1 MLQDDDA
8 NSRKSKWCEQS
19 WSIPDFAGGK
29 DSYYPL
35 IVRLLALIREGKM
48 LAFDDVPD
56 LGGITG
62 TPRTWREYASFL
74 RSSGLARNRA
84 GVLCLT
90 DIGSDFIVNP
100 TRERLADILQGKY
113 RLFGELLPVLSE
125 DSLTVQEVNQKIC
138 LLFNLDWKNCSHTRK
153 RMDWLEVS
161 GLIEGAGNRRWR
173 LTEQGCRALREWELV
188 TPELVDSF
196 ASHEGAPVV
205 KEPPFEIEEALKR
218 LKDEPSLHIKRSTY
232 NIWVPSPNRIDNLR
246 DIVVFAND
254 KVSRKELFCYIESH
268 FNLKASSVESMLPFL
283 KASDLI
289 AEVGRALYTST
300 PAARAWNETGNDL
313 DFIRILHANFR
324 FVGEMIDFAKSDV
337 TRNEIYEHAKLF
349 GLNAEKARWI
359 AGFLLEAGLL
369 EESRYLHLRATS
381 LGIVF
386 ASELPLADAS
396 EYMQIDAAS
405 TSCDASLGKDLGIE
419 GEQPIFQ
426 RLRDTARDP
435 LAEGGTA
442 GIAFEKAFAEIFSY
456 AGFEVRHIGGSGDT
470 DVLVRWKSDDGGTVV
485 ATVDGK
491 SKSSGLVAHGDISDI
506 ALETHRDKHNAQYMA
521 VVGPGFGGDTIRSH
535 AQKKGFA
542 LISDEELVQIVK
554 TSHALGLSLDETA
567 LIFQSPD
574 GISKFE
580 ELATTKQREMDIIS
594 LTVSTFIREQSTYGS
609 LSARDLSLLLKHTD
623 VSPSIEELI
632 SVFELL
638 ASQEIGLLRIA
649 EGNQAKEHVT
659 YAIVNEV
666 TIGRRM
672 RAIASAIEAGIER
685 F

>member
-1 MLQDDDA
+1 MLQEDGMG
-8 NSRKSKWCEQS
+8 SWRSKWCGQS
-19 WSIPDFAGGK
+19 WSIPDLVGGK

-35 IVRLLALIREGKM
+35 IVRLLALICEGRM

-56 LGGITG
+56 LEGIASA
-62 TPRTWREYASFL
+62 PRTWREYATFL
-74 RSSGLARNRA
+74 RSSGLAHNRA

-90 DIGSDFIVNP
+90 DIGSDFAANP
-100 TRERLADILQGKY
+100 ARERLADILQGKY
-113 RLFGELLPVLSE
+113 RLFGELLPILSE
-125 DSLTVQEVNQKIC
+125 TSLTVQEVNQRIC
-138 LLFNLDWKNCSHTRK
+138 LLFNLDWKNCSNVRK
-153 RMDWLEVS
+153 RMDWLEVL
-161 GLIEGAGNRRWR
+161 GLIESAGNRRWR
-173 LTEQGCRALREWELV
+173 LTEKGRRALKKWELV
-188 TPELVDSF
+188 TPELVASF
-196 ASHEGAPVV
+196 SSHEGVPVV
-205 KEPPFEIEEALKR
+205 KEPPFEIEETLQR
-218 LKDEPSLHIKRSTY
+218 LKDEPSLHRKRSTY

-254 KVSRKELFCYIESH
+254 KVSRKELFCYIENH
-268 FNLKASSVESMLPFL
+268 FNLKSSSVESMLPFL
-283 KASDLI
+283 KAADLI
-289 AEVGRALYTST
+289 VEVGRALYTST
-300 PAARAWNETGNDL
+300 PAARAWSETGNDL
-313 DFIRILHANFR
+313 DFVRILHANFR
-324 FVGEMIDFAKSDV
+324 FVGEMIDFAKGDV

-349 GLNAEKARWI
+349 GLNTEKTRWI

-381 LGIVF
+381 LGVAF
-386 ASELPLADAS
+386 AAELPLADAS
-396 EYMQIDAAS
+396 EYVQIDAVPTA
-405 TSCDASLGKDLGIE
+405 CDAFSGKDFE
-419 GEQPIFQ
+419 PEEEQPVFQ
-426 RLRDTARDP
+426 RLRDAARDP
-435 LAEGGTA
+435 LAEGGAA
-442 GIAFEKAFAEIFSY
+442 GIAFEKAIAEVFSY

-470 DVLVRWKSDDGGTVV
+470 DVLIRWKSDDGGTVA

-491 SKSSGLVAHGDISDI
+491 SKSNGLVAHGDVSDI

-521 VVGPGFGGDTIRSH
+521 VVGPGFGGDTIRNH

-554 TSHALGLSLDETA
+554 TSHTLGLNLDEIA

-574 GISKFE
+574 GVSKFE

-638 ASQEIGLLRIA
+638 SSQEIGLLRIA

-659 YAIVNEV
+659 YAIVNEM
-666 TIGRRM
+666 TTGRRM
-672 RAIASAIEAGIER
+672 RAIASAIEAGLER